1 MKIILRSILSLSLA
15 AVLSLQPLSA
25 AAPLSVMAEDTV
37 KEQGKYIYN
46 GDKSFTWKIF
56 ENGDGLR
63 LEIEGKGQGVE
74 GNATAEFIWDHLHS
88 DEENGAPPYKLIDNS
103 NGSERYSQTLLS
115 DISEVRVK
123 NIIRFD
129 DSTFFPEDGEE
140 SKLKSIRFDDKL
152 FNYKHYGFFPELE
165 SVIVDSG
172 NRAIKSEDDGRTLR
186 RSPEHNGDFSEL
198 ILKIITKDEKE
209 CEIPEGVKRIKEKA
223 FVGMGLLSS
232 IKLPESLEFIEEDAF
247 SDCSGIKKINIPKN
261 VKYLVDGSLVSPD
274 DVDPAGLV
282 SMVSA
287 FNHMINLSEITVD
300 QDNQYFTSED
310 GILYSKDKKTL
321 CYYPAERQCDGN
333 SFKIP
338 AEVETIA
345 YNAFEAYNE
354 HLCSVFIPKSVK
366 RIEYKDDNGSY
377 FSNAFFQMLD
387 VFYEGSE
394 EEWDRLFDGHF
405 QSNSVFPVV
414 HFNRTDPVID
424 KELWKGNDGSCEWEI
439 SGTEGD
445 YTLTVTGKTDESG
458 EYPAF
463 SPYYFRSE
471 KLNYLRDQG
480 SDKYSVVPLSE
491 IDHAIFK
498 NISYL
503 NASRFLSEDDKNN
516 YELKTLKLPKTLEE
530 FVIFGSLNELQSI
543 ELENGSESFDLKNG
557 ILYGHTDGD
566 DTENATGYNTIILCP
581 AYKGTESFTVPDN
594 VSIINYNAFCGNK
607 VIKTLKLN
615 EELAEIKED
624 AFLGSSITELIIPE
638 SYKPMESGYGSI
650 LREVCFTGMKELRK
664 FSVADGNPY
673 YTDDDGVLF
682 TKDKTGLAVYPAA
695 REGDKNKV
703 YAVPGNV
710 RTLGFIAFESALL
723 KGVYI
728 PKTVEKI
735 IGSDDSDPSIKRIF
749 VNSSIIKIYYEGTEE
764 EWNALW
770 DNEYNDPDN
779 YLPEVVFNHVY
790 DPEEDD
796 PDPEDDPEPIPDPN
810 PGPDPEKKPEKV
822 PVLDPASSYASPA
835 DNFAPVYD
843 GDKITK
849 LQLDFSKVKESDV
862 APGSLKMTVIKGSKL
877 TTVSRIAEGGKVEKS
892 GGVAVKVNT
901 KNRIATITCKSD
913 GWVKLPMEDGVTYTV
928 NFKVEK
934 PKAKKFVLS
943 AGSGQVIKT
952 ITDLFGTDIDSGT
965 LTASSKKNASKATV
979 SADNTLV
986 INPDG
991 KDTIKVRYKYLNKKY
1006 KLNIPVK

>member
-1 MKIILRSILSLSLA
+1 M
-15 AVLSLQPLSA
+15 
-25 AAPLSVMAEDTV
+25 
-37 KEQGKYIYN
+37 
-46 GDKSFTWKIF
+46 
-56 ENGDGLR
+56 
-63 LEIEGKGQGVE
+63 
-74 GNATAEFIWDHLHS
+74 
-88 DEENGAPPYKLIDNS
+88 
-103 NGSERYSQTLLS
+103 
-115 DISEVRVK
+115 
-123 NIIRFD
+123 
-129 DSTFFPEDGEE
+129 
-140 SKLKSIRFDDKL
+140 
-152 FNYKHYGFFPELE
+152 
-165 SVIVDSG
+165 
-172 NRAIKSEDDGRTLR
+172 
-186 RSPEHNGDFSEL
+186 
-198 ILKIITKDEKE
+198 
-209 CEIPEGVKRIKEKA
+209 
-223 FVGMGLLSS
+223 GMGLLSS

-247 SDCSGIKKINIPKN
+247 SDCSGIKKIYIPKN
-261 VKYLVDGSLVSPD
+261 VKYLVDESLVSPD
-274 DVDPAGLV
+274 DVDPAETV

-287 FNHMINLSEITVD
+287 FNNMINLSEITVD
-300 QDNQYFTSED
+300 QDNQYFSSED

-333 SFKIP
+333 SFIIP

-354 HLCSVFIPKSVK
+354 HLCSVFIPKTVK
-366 RIEYKDDNGSY
+366 SIKYKVDNELY
-377 FSNAFFQMLD
+377 TSNAFFQVLD

-394 EEWDRLFDGHF
+394 EEWDDVLFDRNFHRIL
-405 QSNSVFPVV
+405 VFPVV

-424 KELWKGNDGSCEWEI
+424 KVLRKGNDGSCEWEI

-463 SPYYFRSE
+463 SPYFFRSE

-480 SDKYSVVPLSE
+480 SDRYSVVPLSE

-503 NASRFLSEDDKNN
+503 NASCFLSEDDKNN
-516 YELKTLKLPKTLEE
+516 NELKTLKLPKTMGG
-530 FVIFGSLNELQSI
+530 FDIFGSLNELQSI

-594 VSIINYNAFCGNK
+594 VSIINYNAFSGNK
-607 VIKTLKLN
+607 VIKTLNLN
-615 EELAEIKED
+615 KELAEIKED

-638 SYKPMESGYGSI
+638 SYKPMESGSGSI

-703 YAVPGNV
+703 YAVPGTV
-710 RTLGFIAFESALL
+710 RTLGYIAFESALL

-728 PKTVEKI
+728 PKTVKEI
-735 IGSDDSDPSIKRIF
+735 IGSDDSDSSIRRIF
-749 VNSSIIKIYYEGTEE
+749 DNSSIKKIYYEGTEE

-770 DNEYNDPDN
+770 DSEYNDPDN

-822 PVLDPASSYASPA
+822 PVLGPASSYASPA
-835 DNFAPVYD
+835 DNFAPVSD
-843 GDKITK
+843 ADKITK
-849 LQLDFSKVKESDV
+849 LKLDFSKVKESDV
-862 APGSLKMTVIKGSKL
+862 APDSLKMTVIKGSKL
-877 TTVSRIAEGGKVEKS
+877 TTVSRIAEGGKVEKG
-892 GGVAVKVNT
+892 GGVKVKVN
-901 KNRIATITCKSD
+901 KKKRIATITCKSD

-928 NFKVEK
+928 NFTVNK